1 MTTTL
6 ALAAV
11 LMAPQNAATLED
23 ANLRELMEVKRV
35 YVDRLGG
42 GDTAAQIRDMII
54 SSLHGAR
61 LFVITENADRADAFL
76 RGSAEDLVFTDTLS
90 TSEGVSARAAAS
102 STDGGRTYAQRDSR
116 SGSVSVGDQ
125 ESVRIAER
133 KHEAVA
139 SVRLV
144 NKDGDVIWSATEE
157 SQGGKFRGASAD
169 VADKVSRR
177 LIAEFEKAR
186 RLVNPRP

>member
-1 MTTTL
+1 MTIL
-6 ALAAV
+6 ALAAM
-11 LMAPQNAATLED
+11 LIAPPEGVPLED
-23 ANLRELMEVKRV
+23 AHLRQLVEVKRI
-35 YVDRLGG
+35 YVDRLSG

-102 STDGGRTYAQRDSR
+102 STNGARTYAQRDSR
-116 SGSVSVGDQ
+116 SASVSVGDQ
-125 ESVRIAER
+125 ESLRLAER

-169 VADKVSRR
+169 VADKISRR
-177 LIAEFEKAR
+177 LIAEYERAR
-186 RLVNPRP
+186 RLVSPRP